1 MAIRRDATTWLREY
15 LSTGLR
21 SSVDV
26 KCAAKAAGVEVEVLL
41 RAKGDLAV
49 EAVRQGTGPEGG
61 WFWQLP
67 DGSKD
72 GWGDK
77 KAALELLNA
86 IRDREVIESWS
97 LDRIVEWVSEHRL
110 DRVVT
115 MSAADV
121 PNGRALD
128 MLLWAKEKPDDFRQ
142 MYDAK
147 LMALCDGVKR
157 VKGGRKVGIAD
168 GAGQDAIDR
177 LLKRSG
183 GNGAGS

>member
-15 LSTGLR
+15 LSTGPR
-21 SSVDV
+21 PSEDV
-26 KCAAKAAGVEVEVLL
+26 KCAAKAAGVEVGVLL

-49 EAVRQGTGPEGG
+49 EAVRQGSGPDGG

-67 DGSKD
+67 EGSKD

-115 MSAADV
+115 MSADDV

-142 MYDAK
+142 MYDSK
-147 LMALCDGVKR
+147 LMATRGAARDSNASKR
-157 VKGGRKVGIAD
+157 NAGAEGG
-168 GAGQDAIDR
+168 GQDAIDR